1 MLVALALSRGRA
13 TGDGEAGPGGAVQT
27 CGMTRG
33 LPSALLCAKGKFLGN
48 ICAMCDNMFLLPL
61 LLAPVCAR
69 EIGRGCCMPATCAL
83 RCCSH
88 HALIALAALDARAVA
103 ASCGAWVCDEARDEL
118 DAPSFPVVCAA
129 LAL

>member
-1 MLVALALSRGRA
+1 
-13 TGDGEAGPGGAVQT
+13 
-27 CGMTRG
+27 MTRG

-88 HALIALAALDARAVA
+88 QWVSVRVRNGTCTQHGTAMLLLLLCAIGISTSSTYSCAAARERKA
-103 ASCGAWVCDEARDEL
+103 ARD
-118 DAPSFPVVCAA
+118 AQTQAQAA
-129 LAL
+129 GAQSAHANAQP